1 MKSIESTLLQE
12 NDLVRVYWN
21 LHKKCFSIQ
30 KKVVGRWK
38 VIAHSNR
45 SFILKDVCFKVYQS
59 GREKVLKEKTKNV
72 HAYVCGRFTLKN
84 LQIENKKR
92 ISYNPYLYDFFFD
105 VSRKEKIEN
114 VDYLILTNNQDIR
127 NIKPLLLY

>member
-1 MKSIESTLLQE
+1 MELTESALLQE
-12 NDLVRVYWN
+12 NELVRVYWN

-38 VIAHSNR
+38 VVEHSKR
-45 SFILKDVCFKVYQS
+45 SFVLKDVFFKVYQA
-59 GREKVLKEKTKNV
+59 GREKVLREKTKNV
-72 HAYVCGRFTLKN
+72 HAYVCGRFSLKK
-84 LQIENKKR
+84 IELENRKR